1 MAIAIFP
8 ENKKALNILEYEW
21 SINLILKKPSLK
33 LETRDVGNYKIETFL
48 ILLLA
53 KAGSMPCKL
62 YQ

>member
-1 MAIAIFP
+1 MVYKLNF
-8 ENKKALNILEYEW
+8 KKAF
-21 SINLILKKPSLK
+21 SK
-33 LETRDVGNYKIETFL
+33 TRDVGNYKIETFL